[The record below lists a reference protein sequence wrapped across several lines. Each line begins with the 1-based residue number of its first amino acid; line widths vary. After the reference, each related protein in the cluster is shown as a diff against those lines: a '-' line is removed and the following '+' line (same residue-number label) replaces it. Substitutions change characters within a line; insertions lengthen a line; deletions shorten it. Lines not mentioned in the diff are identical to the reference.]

1 MIEDQK
7 QRRSTYQMMV
17 IGMVILLVGFL
28 VIGTIT
34 TSGGEPTGFGIARQ
48 PFIVLA
54 MLVLVAGF
62 LSFLS
67 PCTMPILTAYFAFAF
82 QSGRRQIAANTFM
95 FMVGLA
101 TMFSLLGAGA
111 SALGAVLQQ
120 NQQLL
125 IVLGGSLVLIFGVMN
140 LLGKGFSG
148 LQTQS
153 EAGEPPKATMTGSFV
168 FGVTFAAGWS
178 GCIGPILGAVLGLAA
193 TNGSVL
199 EGTMLLF
206 IYAMGLGLP
215 LILIATL
222 FGRLPRDHFVW
233 RFLRGRGWTV
243 DIYTILIGLIWTLA
257 IWRVLVAAMQYTFL
271 FIMSPPQPLLAWQE
285 WGLLLV
291 AAIGVALWMY
301 TSPFGKSRRTVLNLH
316 STQLISG
323 VLFIILGLLML
334 NGTLATLNSVLTE
347 IEWIDNLRYALVERF
362 SQ

>member
-1 MIEDQK
+1 MEDQV
-7 QRRSTYQMMV
+7 QQRSTFQMMV
-17 IGMVILLVGFL
+17 IGVIILIVGFL
-28 VIGTIT
+28 IIGTFT
-34 TSGGEPTGFGIARQ
+34 TSNGEPTGFGIARQ
-48 PFIVLA
+48 PFVVLA
-54 MLVLVAGF
+54 ILALIAGL

-82 QSGRRQIAANTFM
+82 QSGRKQIAANTFV

-101 TMFSLLGAGA
+101 SMFSLLGAGA
-111 SALGAVLQQ
+111 SALGSVLQQ

-125 IVLGGSLVLIFGVMN
+125 ILLGGSFILIFGVMN
-140 LLGKGFSG
+140 LVGKGFTG

-153 EAGEPPKATMTGSFV
+153 ESGEPPTATLGGSFI

-193 TNGSVL
+193 TSGSVL

-222 FGRLPRDHFVW
+222 FGRIPRDHVVW
-233 RFLRGRGWTV
+233 RALRGKGWTV
-243 DIYTILIGLIWTLA
+243 DIYTVLLGLLWTLA
-257 IWRVLVAAMQYTFL
+257 IWRILVAAVEYAFF
-271 FIMSPPQPLLAWQE
+271 FILTPPRPLETWQE
-285 WGLLLV
+285 WGLLFV
-291 AAIGVALWMY
+291 AAVGVGLWLY
-301 TSPFGKSRRTVLNLH
+301 TSPQSRSKRTVLNLH

-323 VLFIILGLLML
+323 ALFIILGLFML
-334 NGTLATLNSVLTE
+334 NGTLASLNSIFTE
-347 IEWIDNLRYALVERF
+347 IEWVDDLRYTLVEYF